1 MSLKLEMGSGV
12 VLLDLNRVG
21 FGDKSLP
28 LWIDGALD
36 ALSDCGVALLE
47 RQVAEG
53 DSLDLDFLL
62 RYPCDW
68 QLILFSSD
76 SN

>member
-28 LWIDGALD
+28 LWIDGVLD

-47 RQVAEG
+47 
-53 DSLDLDFLL
+53 
-62 RYPCDW
+62 
-68 QLILFSSD
+68 
-76 SN
+76 

>member
-1 MSLKLEMGSGV
+1 MSLELEMGSGV

-36 ALSDCGVALLE
+36 ALSDCGVELLE
-47 RQVAEG
+47 QVAEG

-62 RYPCDW
+62 RYHCDW
-68 QLILFSSD
+68 QLIPFSSD